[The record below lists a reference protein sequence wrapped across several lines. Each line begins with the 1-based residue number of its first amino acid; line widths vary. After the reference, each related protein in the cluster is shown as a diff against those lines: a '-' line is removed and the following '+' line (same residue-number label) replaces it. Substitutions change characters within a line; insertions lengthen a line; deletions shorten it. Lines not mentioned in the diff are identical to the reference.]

1 MVAITHCFAIL
12 IILCNIMTEQK
23 KGGTKNQKITVIE
36 ALHLSTKIQGVISN
50 VVITE
55 KNEKQYVRLQL
66 GIPGTQVHL

>member
-1 MVAITHCFAIL
+1 MQYHDRA
-12 IILCNIMTEQK
+12 K
-23 KGGTKNQKITVIE
+23 KRGYQKITVIE